1 MGAFLHVL
9 KADFRSPTPYLIW
22 GVLTLLLAIAGP
34 FGSYLALGFPQRLLY
49 WGGAMVVGMV
59 LGLTV
64 RAFVHSVLGMTDFRR
79 GSVLIAAVNAALLC
93 WPLREMALWMFPQ
106 QAVFSASLP
115 DTALLIFSV
124 SLTIGAF
131 RHSAD
136 RGPLHLLMP
145 YDPAPPDL
153 EAQADLPR
161 IVRRLDPALQGRLIA
176 MTVRDHYV
184 DVSTLAGR
192 GSVLMRFAD
201 AIDEAEGEAGDR
213 IHRSH
218 WVAWWAVKGV
228 ERDGGKTYVRLCPEL
243 RLPVSRTY
251 REVLERR
258 GLVSDAPGLSENPL
272 AAE

>member
-22 GVLTLLLAIAGP
+22 GVMSLLLAIAGP
-34 FGSYLALGFPQRLLY
+34 FGSYLVLSFPQRLLY

-93 WPLREMALWMFPQ
+93 WPLREMALRMFPQ

-131 RHSAD
+131 RVVMDLSAAQSL
-136 RGPLHLLMP
+136 RPLP
-145 YDPAPPDL
+145 ETETRAVP
-153 EAQADLPR
+153 LPR
-161 IVRRLDPALQGRLIA
+161 VVLRLGPEMQGRLIA

-184 DVSTLAGR
+184 DIYTDKGR
-192 GSVLMRFAD
+192 ASLLMRFAD
-201 AIDEAEGEAGDR
+201 AMEETGAEPGDQ

-228 ERDGGKTYVRLCPEL
+228 ERSPGKLWVRLCPEL

-251 REVLERR
+251 RDRLVAR
-258 GLVSDAPGLSENPL
+258 GLIEAPAADEGEPL